1 MTAATV
7 AARSRLRAADVMR
20 TGGVGLRTRRLR
32 TALSALGIAIGIASM
47 VAVLGISA
55 SSQAALGAE
64 LDALGT
70 NLLSLGPG
78 QTIFGQNAEL
88 PAGAVGMVGR
98 LDGVQQA
105 TATAAVSESVY
116 RTDRIPTQASGGIN
130 VLATRTDLLSVL
142 RGSLAQGRFIDAATA
157 RFPAVV
163 LGAQTALRLGISD
176 LANTTQV
183 WLGGHWFTVVGI
195 LNPLPLA
202 SEIDSAALI
211 GWPVA
216 RQLFGSTFDGNPTH
230 VYVRAD
236 PSRVTQVQSLLGDA
250 SNPAHPEQV
259 NVNRP
264 SDALAA
270 QHAADNAFTSL
281 FLGLGAVALLVGAV
295 GIGNVMV
302 IGVLERRGEIGLRRA
317 LGATRRH
324 VGLQF
329 LTESVLLS
337 GLGGVAGAALGV
349 GATAVYAVARAETVS
364 VPPAALAGGVGAA
377 LVVGAVAGL
386 YPAMRAARLT
396 PTEALRS
403 V

>member
-1 MTAATV
+1 MTATTV

-55 SSQAALGAE
+55 SSQAALSTE

-78 QTIFGQNAEL
+78 QSIFGQNAEL
-88 PAGAVGMVGR
+88 PTGTVGMVGR
-98 LDGVQQA
+98 LDGVQQD
-105 TATAAVSESVY
+105 TATAAISESVY

-157 RFPAVV
+157 RYPAVV

-176 LANTTQV
+176 LASTTQV
-183 WLGGHWFTVVGI
+183 WLGRHWFTVVGI

-216 RQLFGSTFDGNPTH
+216 QQLFGSTFDGNPTH

-236 PSRVTQVQSLLGDA
+236 PNRVTQVQSLLGDA
-250 SNPAHPEQV
+250 ANPAHPEQV

-377 LVVGAVAGL
+377 LVVGAIAGL